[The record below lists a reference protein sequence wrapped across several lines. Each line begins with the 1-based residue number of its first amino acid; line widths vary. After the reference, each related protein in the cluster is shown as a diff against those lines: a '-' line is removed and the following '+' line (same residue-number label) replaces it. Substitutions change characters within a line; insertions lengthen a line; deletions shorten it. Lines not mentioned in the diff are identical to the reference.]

1 TVIIAGANGILSAG
15 VFHLDG
21 MALTE
26 TREETDAIANIEER
40 AGEVEDES
48 VPSMIISMRT
58 SNIFEAL
65 TQSRDTS
72 DTSVGIFSIITGIAF
87 MGVKR
92 KQPDQA
98 EKFASGV
105 EAVFSIVMRVVT
117 LILRLTPYGI
127 LGLMTIKAATSEVST
142 FIDLGIFII
151 ASYAAILAM

>member
-1 TVIIAGANGILSAG
+1 TVIIADASGVLSAG
-15 VFHLDG
+15 VFQLDG
-21 MALTE
+21 MVLTE
-26 TREETDAIANIEER
+26 TQDETEAIANIEES

-48 VPSMIISMRT
+48 IPSMIVSMIP
-58 SNIFEAL
+58 SNIFEDL
-65 TQSRDTS
+65 LQSRDTS
-72 DTSVGIFSIITGIAF
+72 VISVVIFSIITGIAF

-142 FIDLGIFII
+142 FIDL
-151 ASYAAILAM
+151 

>member
-1 TVIIAGANGILSAG
+1 ES
-15 VFHLDG
+15 
-21 MALTE
+21 
-26 TREETDAIANIEER
+26 

-48 VPSMIISMRT
+48 IPSMIVSMIP
-58 SNIFEAL
+58 SNIFEDL
-65 TQSRDTS
+65 SQSRDTS
-72 DTSVGIFSIITGIAF
+72 VISVVIFSIITGIAF

-117 LILRLTPYGI
+117 LILSLVLYGN
-127 LGLMTIKAATSEVST
+127 LGLLLIKAATSEVST

-151 ASYAAILAM
+151 ASYVAILVMFFVHMLLVRFAGLNPFAHIKKSIPPILFGL